1 MLTIRRGR
9 SHARTIGWVGNPG
22 ECGGRRRSVL
32 RAAKEEAVVV
42 YAMFLFLLAAQLKR
56 AFCQRLVLFSLSSV
70 WPFPFPVHSV
80 TLWVDT
86 SIGIEE

>member
-42 YAMFLFLLAAQLKR
+42 YAMFLFLLAAQLKMSLLSTTGFIFFVIGV
-56 AFCQRLVLFSLSSV
+56 AFSLSGALGH
-70 WPFPFPVHSV
+70 PVGGHKY
-80 TLWVDT
+80 WY
-86 SIGIEE
+86 